1 MIIWHRREMLVN
13 YSKKKVESIK
23 ADENVHFCSCCCWIY
38 KIYFYVHHPLCLWH
52 YSRFS
57 FVYVFFLHKKN
68 NNFCKGGIRKSFAE
82 LVVSG
87 MSRKYYEI
95 LKLRSCFYKINIF
108 MKINDFIF
116 WVMTRWLPLSSELIM
131 LVVDSSLRWVLR
143 KFLLPLA
150 QCTTD
155 FTEIDK

>member
-1 MIIWHRREMLVN
+1 MCIFVTVVVGYTKYIFMFIIHYAFDIILVSLSFM
-13 YSKKKVESIK
+13 YF
-23 ADENVHFCSCCCWIY
+23 FCI
-38 KIYFYVHHPLCLWH
+38 
-52 YSRFS
+52 
-57 FVYVFFLHKKN
+57 KN

-108 MKINDFIF
+108 MKINDFIL

-131 LVVDSSLRWVLR
+131 LVADSSLRWVLR

-155 FTEIDK
+155 LTEIDK